1 MMKNIYLVQANA
13 LYGDDKKNTYIPY
26 AVGCL
31 AAYAFAD
38 KEIKEEYKLGKFVY
52 TRQNI
57 KDTVNSFD
65 RPFLVGFSSN
75 VWNSEYNKALAKA
88 VKEKYPDCITVF
100 GGHQIPPDA
109 DVAFKEYENADI
121 LIHGGGEEAFRDILL
136 ALKKDTGLQEVKNIS
151 VKLSE
156 TKHYSTER
164 MLPDT
169 PDYPSPYLEG
179 IFDPILDDGIEF
191 SAIIETNRG
200 CPNNCAFCDWGT
212 LRAKV
217 RKFDLQ
223 KVYDELLWL
232 ARHKIE
238 YVYCAD
244 ANFGLFDRDMDIT
257 NKFIELKNKYGYPA
271 KLKVNFTKNRCEFV
285 GEISRK
291 LNESNIGKSQTL
303 SFQSVDKKVLDAIGR
318 KNIDLPYFE
327 KLLTLYAKS
336 DIPTYSELILGL
348 PEETYES
355 FSKGLCDLLESGQHK
370 SINIYPC
377 ELLPNSRLGSK
388 EYVEKYKIKTTRLP
402 FKQFHCEDTSDDV
415 TEYSFL
421 ITSTDTM
428 TSRQWVDSY
437 FFALMIQSFHCLDII
452 RESAIF
458 ARHNFDISYLQFYTS
473 LADFAFSE
481 KSVYLNNIF
490 TKMKNHL
497 TGVANAQNSIGIYDD
512 RFGKISYE
520 PDENL
525 FLNCIYDPTALYDE
539 LTAFLSSLIPDTK
552 IAEALISYQKAVLNL
567 PEKRDF
573 SLVFPMDFPT
583 YFEKLSN
590 GEKVQPV
597 KKDTL
602 IEFSSPR
609 FTDTWAQYAREC
621 VWYGRR
627 NEGMHMRTK
636 SVVLNSK

>member
-57 KDTVNSFD
+57 KAAVNAFD
-65 RPFLVGFSSN
+65 HPFLIGFSSN
-75 VWNSEYNKALAKA
+75 VWNSEYNKALSKA

-136 ALKKDTGLQEVKNIS
+136 ALKKGTGLQEVKNIS
-151 VKLSE
+151 VKISE
-156 TKHYSTER
+156 TQHYSTER

-232 ARHKIE
+232 AQHKIE

-244 ANFGLFDRDMDIT
+244 ANFGLFDRDMEIT
-257 NKFIELKNKYGYPA
+257 DKFIELKNKYGYPA

-327 KLLTLYAKS
+327 KLLTLYAKA

-421 ITSTDTM
+421 ITSTATM
-428 TSRQWVDSY
+428 TSSQWVDSY
-437 FFALMIQSFHCLDII
+437 FFALMVQSFHCLDII

-458 ARHNFDISYLQFYTS
+458 ARQNFDISYLKFYTY
-473 LADFAFSE
+473 LTDFAFSE

-497 TGVANAQNSIGIYDD
+497 MGVANAQNSIGIYDD

-525 FLNCIYDPTALYDE
+525 FLNCIYDHDALYGE
-539 LTAFLSSLIPDTK
+539 LTAFLSSLIPDKK

-573 SLVFPMDFPT
+573 SLIFSMDFPT

-590 GEKVQPV
+590 GEKAQPV

-602 IEFSSPR
+602 IEFSSPH